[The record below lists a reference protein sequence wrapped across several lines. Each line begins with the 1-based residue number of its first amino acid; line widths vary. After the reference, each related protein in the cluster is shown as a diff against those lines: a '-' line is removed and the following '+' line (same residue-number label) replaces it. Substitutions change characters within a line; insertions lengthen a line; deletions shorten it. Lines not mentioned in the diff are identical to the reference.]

1 MEMARLLGDMTSC
14 DNGHTW
20 DMVGGYI
27 ITQYT
32 DSTGGQRVDCV
43 LNFIQG
49 HKQLQ
54 ILTPVKILR
63 QASYGY

>member
-14 DNGHTW
+14 DNCHTW
-20 DMVGGYI
+20 DMVGGCI
-27 ITQYT
+27 ITQYM
-32 DSTGGQRVDCV
+32 DSTGGQRVDCI
-43 LNFIQG
+43 LNFVQG
-49 HKQLQ
+49 LKQPQ